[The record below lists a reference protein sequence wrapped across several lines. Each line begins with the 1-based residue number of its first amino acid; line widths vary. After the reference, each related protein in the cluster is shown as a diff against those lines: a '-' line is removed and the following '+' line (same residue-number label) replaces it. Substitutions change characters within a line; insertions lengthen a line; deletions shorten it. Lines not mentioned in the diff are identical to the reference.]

1 MRCIRM
7 GPMIEEERIMS
18 TTEENTNQATP
29 TYAEQPADVDVNT
42 ESGSSAK
49 RWATVAGGTA
59 LAVGGGAL
67 IARAVRSRSGGK
79 DEDGD
84 HSPVASVG
92 HKEGVRVEKTLTI
105 NKSPEE
111 LYRFWRNFEN
121 LPRFMDHVESVQ
133 VKDDTHSHW
142 KVKGP
147 AGKSVEWDAAIIN
160 DITNELIAWKST
172 DAEIANAGSVRFRTA
187 PGGRGT
193 EVTVNLEYDPPAGK
207 AGMFVAKLFGE
218 EPTQQVQ
225 DDLRRFKQVMEAGE
239 APTTD
244 GQPTAR
250 S

>member
-1 MRCIRM
+1 MTTTN
-7 GPMIEEERIMS
+7 ES
-18 TTEENTNQATP
+18 TEQATP
-29 TYAEQPADVDVNT
+29 AYHEQPAEVDVNT
-42 ESGSSAK
+42 ESSSSTK

-67 IARAVRSRSGGK
+67 IARAVRSRAGGK

-84 HSPVASVG
+84 HSPAASVG

-105 NKSPEE
+105 NKTPEE

-172 DAEIANAGSVRFRTA
+172 DAEIANAGSVRFRHA
-187 PGGRGT
+187 PGGHGT

-207 AGMFVAKLFGE
+207 AGMLVAKLFGQ

-239 APTTD
+239 VPTSD
-244 GQPTAR
+244 SHSTAQA
-250 S
+250 

>member
-1 MRCIRM
+1 MTT
-7 GPMIEEERIMS
+7 IEES
-18 TTEENTNQATP
+18 TSQATP
-29 TYAEQPADVDVNT
+29 TYAEQPAEVNVNT
-42 ESGSSAK
+42 ESSSSAK

-67 IARAVRSRSGGK
+67 IARAVRGRSGGK
-79 DEDGD
+79 DENGDND

-92 HKEGVRVEKTLTI
+92 HNQGVRVEKTLTI

-111 LYRFWRNFEN
+111 LYRFWRNFEH

-172 DAEIANAGSVRFRTA
+172 NAEIANAGSVRFRTA

-207 AGMFVAKLFGE
+207 AGMLVAKLFGE

-225 DDLRRFKQVMEAGE
+225 DDLRRFRQMMEAGE
-239 APTTD
+239 MPTT
-244 GQPTAR
+244 GGAR
-250 S
+250 

>member
-1 MRCIRM
+1 
-7 GPMIEEERIMS
+7 MS
-18 TTEENTNQATP
+18 AHPDTTEHTTI
-29 TYAEQPADVDVNT
+29 TRAEQPAEVRVNA
-42 ESGSSAK
+42 EADK
-49 RWATVAGGTA
+49 PILRWASVAGGTA
-59 LAVGGGAL
+59 LALGGGAL
-67 IARAVRSRSGGK
+67 IARGVRRSGTKGRNG
-79 DEDGD
+79 DID
-84 HSPVASVG
+84 HSPVASIG
-92 HKEGVRVEKTLTI
+92 HNQGVRVEKTLTI
-105 NKSPEE
+105 NKSAAE

-133 VKDDTHSHW
+133 VKDTAHSHW

-172 DAEIANAGSVRFRTA
+172 NAEIANAGSVRFRSA

-207 AGMFVAKLFGE
+207 AGMLVAKLFGE

-239 APTTD
+239 VPTTD

-250 S
+250 T

>member
-1 MRCIRM
+1 
-7 GPMIEEERIMS
+7 MS
-18 TTEENTNQATP
+18 TTTHT
-29 TYAEQPADVDVNT
+29 TEQTASTSGERPADVNVNT
-42 ESGSSAK
+42 EGVRPVE
-49 RWATVAGGTA
+49 RWASVAGGTA
-59 LAVGGGAL
+59 LALAGGAL
-67 IARAVRSRSGGK
+67 IARGVRGLAGTKGQDS
-79 DEDGD
+79 DID
-84 HSPVASVG
+84 HSPFASVG
-92 HKEGVRVEKTLTI
+92 HNQGVRVEKTVTI

-133 VKDDTHSHW
+133 VKDSMHSHW

-147 AGKSVEWDAAIIN
+147 GGKVVEWDAVIIN
-160 DITNELIAWKST
+160 DIAGELIAWKST
-172 DAEIANAGSVRFRTA
+172 NAEIANAGSVRFRSA

-207 AGMFVAKLFGE
+207 AGMFVAKLLGE

-239 APTTD
+239 VPTTD

-250 S
+250 P

>member
-1 MRCIRM
+1 MAADTH
-7 GPMIEEERIMS
+7 
-18 TTEENTNQATP
+18 TTEQTTV
-29 TYAEQPADVDVNT
+29 THAEQPAEVNVNA
-42 ESGSSAK
+42 EAGKPVK

-59 LAVGGGAL
+59 LALGGGAL
-67 IARAVRSRSGGK
+67 IARGVRRRSGEK
-79 DEDGD
+79 DGD
-84 HSPVASVG
+84 HSPAASIG

-105 NKSPEE
+105 NKSAAE

-121 LPRFMDHVESVQ
+121 LPHFMDHVESVQ
-133 VKDDTHSHW
+133 VKDATHSHW

-147 AGKSVEWDAAIIN
+147 AGKSVEWDATIIN
-160 DITNELIAWKST
+160 DIANELIAWKST
-172 DAEIANAGSVRFRTA
+172 DAEIANAGSVRFRSA

-207 AGMFVAKLFGE
+207 AGMLVAKLFGE

-239 APTTD
+239 VLTTD

-250 S
+250 T